1 MRKTLYLLS
10 AYIKILEK
18 TLISDLIMQLEKQ
31 GERTNLNL
39 VYGNN
44 KNQRAEI
51 NKIETKT
58 IIHK

>member
-1 MRKTLYLLS
+1 
-10 AYIKILEK
+10 
-18 TLISDLIMQLEKQ
+18 MQLEKQ

-39 VYGNN
+39 VYSNN